1 MDTKIK
7 KLKKDTKK
15 LVKQEE
21 SLLKEDKKRDAD
33 AAVALGK
40 LMMMRKKK

>member
-21 SLLKEDKKRDAD
+21 SLLKEDKKRDA
-33 AAVALGK
+33 AVALGK
-40 LMMMRKKK
+40 LMMRKKK